1 MTTSKPLYPDTANP
15 TWSGFI
21 YQGHVALYHSVCCLI
36 DGLEFELQ
44 LDSVEDFSIFT
55 NGTARS
61 THQVKALAKY
71 KRNDYLIAL
80 KKAASTHVGCDAS
93 TTRYFHVS
101 SKLDDT
107 TDFQEGIGNSVKFYL
122 YEKSD
127 NKMPFC
133 YLHDIESMVKEKIN
147 EYLILKGFATT
158 DFLLDFKFN
167 LLHSKIASQV
177 VFIHAYNQDLSLSAA
192 EIAYKQ
198 TLCSRELQTLLSEEV
213 AQSEDFTYQRIKAK
227 SAFYE
232 HFYGYLNSLSFYDVN
247 SSIKT
252 KVVRVLDAIKSLDD
266 ASFTQL
272 WKSLCFGSSVSNI
285 DNERVYDY
293 VDIIQEIKKDPV
305 LADVPPY
312 YKCHRKEKYLPTS
325 ITINKP
331 MREIKFAEDLIHQLK
346 KDANLIDILVEY
358 EWLIAA
364 CANQF
369 SPAERFC
376 TSNGMKKD
384 MLEEHFINSKNN
396 RRNVTKALDA
406 KIISSQEAG
415 DLIDD

>member
-1 MTTSKPLYPDTANP
+1 VTTSKPFYPDTANP

-21 YQGHVALYHSVCCLI
+21 YQGHVALYHSICCMI
-36 DGLEFELQ
+36 NGLEFSLQ
-44 LDSVEDFSIFT
+44 LDSIEDFSILT
-55 NGTARS
+55 NGMAHS

-71 KRNDYLIAL
+71 RRTDYSVAL
-80 KKAASTHVGCDAS
+80 RKAASTHVSCDVS

-101 SKLDDT
+101 YKLDDT
-107 TDFQEGIGNSVKFYL
+107 SDFQEGSGNPVKFYL
-122 YEKSD
+122 YKKNGETK
-127 NKMPFC
+127 PFC
-133 YLHDIESMVKEKIN
+133 YLQDIKDMIKGKIN
-147 EYLILKGFATT
+147 EYLILNGLVST
-158 DFLLDFKFN
+158 DFLLNFKFD

-177 VFIHAYNQDLSLSAA
+177 VFIHALNQDGLFSAA
-192 EIAYKQ
+192 EAAFKQ
-198 TLCSRELQTLLSEEV
+198 TLCSRELQALLSEEV
-213 AQSEDFTYQRIKAK
+213 AHSEDFAYQRIKAK
-227 SAFYE
+227 GAFYE
-232 HFYGYLNSLSFYDVN
+232 HFYEYLNSSSFNNVD
-247 SSIKT
+247 SIIKN
-252 KVVRVLDAIKSLDD
+252 KVVRVLDSIKSLDD
-266 ASFTQL
+266 SSFTQL

-293 VDIIQEIKKDPV
+293 VDIIQEIKKAPV

-312 YKCHRKEKYLPTS
+312 YKCYRKDKYLPTS

-331 MREIKFAEDLIHQLK
+331 RREIKFAEDLIHQLK

-376 TSNGMKKD
+376 TSKGMKKD
-384 MLEEHFINSKNN
+384 TLEEEFVNSNNN